1 MKRSPLP
8 VDELIRRFQNNECT
22 PDETRLLQQWVTQLD
37 LSGDTTQLSADQL
50 TAIKDRMYRQLM
62 TQTPVVTMHR
72 RSVSRRYLAAAGWLV
87 LIASTI
93 LLWYT
98 IRKTGANSRQA
109 PILTTITNH
118 LNGVKKITLPDG
130 TLVCLNRHS
139 QLVFDAHEYNHR
151 QRLVKLSGEG
161 FFEVTKDPSRPF
173 IVETGRLHT
182 RVLGT
187 AFNIEAYYNES
198 EILVSLVHG
207 KIALDDT
214 VTDQTTLL
222 SPDQTFRYVK
232 QSGTWEILPVSA
244 QQVALWT
251 QGWLVFN
258 EVPLQE
264 AIERIAERYN
274 LVIEYK
280 PELIRNKRITSSF
293 QTAPWQ
299 VVLEN
304 ILFVHGLHYKKEGG
318 KIVIVKR
325 ER

>member
-22 PDETRLLQQWVTQLD
+22 PDEIRLLQQWLTQLD
-37 LSGDTTQLSADQL
+37 ISGDSTQLSSEQL
-50 TAIKDRMYRQLM
+50 AAIKDRMYRQLM
-62 TQTPVVTMHR
+62 TPAPVVKLHR
-72 RSVSRRYLAAAGWLV
+72 RIIRRRFLAAAGWLV
-87 LIASTI
+87 LIASSI

-98 IRKTGANSRQA
+98 FRKTGVNSRQT
-109 PILTTITNH
+109 PILTTITNN
-118 LNGVKKITLPDG
+118 NGVKRITLPDG
-130 TLVCLNRHS
+130 TVVSLNRHS
-139 QLVFDAHEYNHR
+139 QLVFDAHEYNR
-151 QRLVKLSGEG
+151 QQRLVKLSGEG
-161 FFEVTKDPSRPF
+161 FFEVEKDPSRPF

-187 AFNIEAYYNES
+187 AFNIEAYHNES
-198 EILVSLVHG
+198 EIRVSLVHG
-207 KIALDDT
+207 KIALDET

-232 QSGTWEILPVSA
+232 QSGTWEILPVVA

-258 EVPLQE
+258 ELPLQE
-264 AIERIAERYN
+264 AIERIEERYK

-280 PELIRNKRITSSF
+280 PALIRNKRITSSF

-304 ILFVHGLHYKKEGG
+304 ILFVHGLHYRQANG
-318 KIVIVKR
+318 KIIIVKR